1 MSTVAVMVGRRRA
14 HDGAE
19 DERHD
24 RPLRMFRQRKR
35 AGEPTQSPQLC
46 EHLQAMPAREVDAS
60 KGCEDHRPEDGIVV
74 HLRACLTC
82 GHIGCCDSSAP
93 RHATAHANS
102 TGHPV
107 IQSAEAGESWRWC
120 YVHEIHG

>member
-1 MSTVAVMVGRRRA
+1 MVGRRQRR
-14 HDGAE
+14 DGPE
-19 DERHD
+19 DERRD
-24 RPLRMFRQRKR
+24 RPLRLFRQRRRDGKP
-35 AGEPTQSPQLC
+35 AQSPQQC
-46 EHLQAMPAREVDAS
+46 EHLEAMPARDVDAPT
-60 KGCEDHRPEDGIVV
+60 GCEDHRPEDGAVV

-82 GHIGCCDSSAP
+82 GHVGCCDSSAP

-120 YVHEIHG
+120 YVHELLG